1 MADQRFGDKAL
12 SILTFAAY
20 HTLTSGNPVREVVL
34 EDGSG
39 HRADPDGVR
48 ELEAAG
54 FLEPQG
60 RRGRLTEAG
69 EAALGRLIEHIRA
82 TEIPRQPNR

>member
-1 MADQRFGDKAL
+1 MPDRKFGDKAL

-20 HTLTSGNPVREVVL
+20 HSLTSGNPVREVVL

-39 HRADPDGVR
+39 HRADPEGVS
-48 ELEAAG
+48 ELEQAG

-60 RRGRLTEAG
+60 QRGRLTDAG
-69 EAALGRLIEHIRA
+69 EAALARLLEHIRA
-82 TEIPRQPNR
+82 TEVPAGG

>member
-1 MADQRFGDKAL
+1 MADRTFSDKAL

-39 HRADPDGVR
+39 HRADPEGVK

-60 RRGRLTEAG
+60 QRGRLTDAG
-69 EAALGRLIEHIRA
+69 EAALAKLLEHVRA
-82 TEIPRQPNR
+82 TEVPSGGKG

>member
-1 MADQRFGDKAL
+1 MPDQKFGDKAL

-20 HTLTSGNPVREVVL
+20 HTLTSGNLVREVVL

-39 HRADPDGVR
+39 HRADPDGVK

-54 FLEPQG
+54 FLEPDGQ
-60 RRGRLTEAG
+60 RGRLTDAG
-69 EAALGRLIEHIRA
+69 EAALTKLLEHIRA
-82 TEIPRQPNR
+82 TQGPRVGNG